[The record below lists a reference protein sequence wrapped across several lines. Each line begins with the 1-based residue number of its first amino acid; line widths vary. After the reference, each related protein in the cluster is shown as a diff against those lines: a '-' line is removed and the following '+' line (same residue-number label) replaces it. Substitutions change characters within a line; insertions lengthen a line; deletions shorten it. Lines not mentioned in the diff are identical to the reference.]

1 MATDW
6 RNALLITGA
15 FLTIASVYLLLPN
28 DSAVEVG
35 KGGYP
40 LYQNS
45 GEDGVAW
52 PVLPLAVGL
61 GAVVSAGLAW
71 FRGRRS

>member
-15 FLTIASVYLLLPN
+15 FLTIATVSLMLA
-28 DSAVEVG
+28 DDDAVG

-40 LYQNS
+40 LYDNGGDS
-45 GEDGVAW
+45 W
-52 PVLPLAVGL
+52 LVLPLAVGL

-71 FRGRRS
+71 FRARRR